1 MRLLR
6 PFLLLWC
13 VALSSGA
20 ALAHAVVV
28 SASPGA
34 NQKVS
39 GESLSIEV
47 RFNSRIDTARSTLK
61 LFQRDGAALPLGG
74 VETLDDA
81 LKAKASH
88 LTPGAYRLHWQTL
101 SPDGHISQGDIPFEV
116 GP

>member
-1 MRLLR
+1 M
-6 PFLLLWC
+6 
-13 VALSSGA
+13 ALSSGA

-39 GESLSIEV
+39 GEALSIEV
-47 RFNSRIDTARSTLK
+47 RFNSRIDAARSTLK
-61 LFQRDGAALPLGG
+61 LFHRDGAAVPLSGA
-74 VETLDDA
+74 EALDDA
-81 LKAKASH
+81 LKAKAPD
-88 LTPGAYRLHWQTL
+88 LPPGAYRLHWQTL